1 MLCKKNFSL
10 AKTAMIR
17 NVATIR
23 IFCPVTTDHS
33 LNNYDWHTQM
43 IDEAGFAVADS
54 HGKG

>member
-1 MLCKKNFSL
+1 MLCKKSFSL

-43 IDEAGFAVADS
+43 IDEAGSAAVDS